1 MSAGGLN
8 TPIKHFNVV
17 SKPSFLWHLAT
28 LYLVLWDIMYPDRN
42 PRNSLEQSHMH
53 SDFIKPFYG
62 PADLIKAPLW
72 RNWQVYNEAQKWPCD
87 FAWIFILELGTW
99 TLGLMTSVW
108 RTSHSN
114 RLPWGLNP
122 GFLFVYLEGF
132 KNTPAWAGSVRNQTL
147 EAGALAQV
155 FLQVS
160 EVTQCEART
169 GKHREAWPLDLDAL
183 WNLKHETL
191 RASRL
196 HGVTCLL

>member
-1 MSAGGLN
+1 MTSCYTASCPLG
-8 TPIKHFNVV
+8 HYV
-17 SKPSFLWHLAT
+17 SWQKSKELSGTITHAFRLHKALLWT
-28 LYLVLWDIMYPDRN
+28 
-42 PRNSLEQSHMH
+42 
-53 SDFIKPFYG
+53 
-62 PADLIKAPLW
+62 ADLIKAPLW